1 MSPTYQ
7 DNFVR
12 IRGKFGILIDIVAP
26 LIKSSV
32 MALPP
37 SNSPEISTLEVS
49 SMEVPLPKVEKLKKF
64 LGRCFRELKP
74 QLSLAKSFDDVMEV
88 VEEKCT
94 VVNTGYLETIINHY
108 NVEEAKVH
116 ITTYKSELDKLCEE
130 IKLSVCQK
138 ENFMTGPSSL
148 LKCETIKFVL
158 EWETDK
164 HTFNEIREL
173 LWKAFGKIAKRVLV
187 KQIDEGNSI
196 IVTCYAPENVLNI
209 LLMEAQ
215 NNLHILIKMGVI
227 KITIGFHT
235 IWDEYS
241 RDKVSHMSSLLD
253 LMYLLIYVGA

>member
-1 MSPTYQ
+1 
-7 DNFVR
+7 
-12 IRGKFGILIDIVAP
+12 
-26 LIKSSV
+26 

-37 SNSPEISTLEVS
+37 SNLPEALTLEAAS
-49 SMEVPLPKVEKLKKF
+49 LELPLPKLEKLKKY

-74 QLSLAKSFDDVMEV
+74 QLSVTESFDNVMEL

-94 VVNTGYLETIINHY
+94 VVNIGHLETIIDHY

-116 ITTYKSELDKLCEE
+116 ITTYKSEVDKLCEE

-138 ENFMTGPSSL
+138 GDFMTAPSSL

-173 LWKAFGKIAKRVLV
+173 LWKAFGKMAKRVLV
-187 KQIDEGNSI
+187 KHIDEGNSI
-196 IVTCYAPENVLNI
+196 IVTCYAPENAINI

-215 NNLHILIKMGVI
+215 KNLHILIKMGVI
-227 KITIGFHT
+227 KLTIAFHT
-235 IWDEYS
+235 VWDERS
-241 RDKVSHMSSLLD
+241 KDKVRHEFSTRQ
-253 LMYLLIYVGA
+253 

>member
-1 MSPTYQ
+1 
-7 DNFVR
+7 
-12 IRGKFGILIDIVAP
+12 
-26 LIKSSV
+26 

-37 SNSPEISTLEVS
+37 SNLPEALTLEAAS
-49 SMEVPLPKVEKLKKF
+49 LELPLPKLEKLKKY

-74 QLSLAKSFDDVMEV
+74 QLSVTESFDNVMEL

-94 VVNTGYLETIINHY
+94 VVNIGHLETIIDHY

-116 ITTYKSELDKLCEE
+116 ITTYKSEVDKLCEE

-173 LWKAFGKIAKRVLV
+173 LWKAFGKMAKRVLV
-187 KQIDEGNSI
+187 KHIDEGNSI
-196 IVTCYAPENVLNI
+196 IVTCYAPENAINI

-215 NNLHILIKMGVI
+215 KNLHILIKMGVI
-227 KITIGFHT
+227 KLTIAFHT
-235 IWDEYS
+235 VWDERS
-241 RDKVSHMSSLLD
+241 KDKVRHEFSTRQ
-253 LMYLLIYVGA
+253 